1 MVRQVVVAEQR
12 PAQVCRE
19 HASAEGL
26 LLRWR
31 REYAKRG
38 EAAFTPT
45 EATST
50 AALERQVAERER
62 FCGHLALENAA
73 LTKGLNAL
81 PSRSGTR

>member
-12 PAQVCRE
+12 PAQGCRE
-19 HASAEGL
+19 H
-26 LLRWR
+26 
-31 REYAKRG
+31 AKRG

-50 AALERQVAERER
+50 AALERQGAERER